1 MNASGYDDSDVGKKR
16 NLKHL
21 ALMKNNAAQQDGRKD
36 ANNVDKIVGERL
48 TPPGKRHKKKKK
60 GKKKKETK
68 DDNFTIDLNDPRFK
82 AVYNDAN
89 YAIDPTDS
97 KFQATDN
104 MNLILKAKGQ
114 KR

>member
-1 MNASGYDDSDVGKKR
+1 MRLRKR
-16 NLKHL
+16 
-21 ALMKNNAAQQDGRKD
+21 
-36 ANNVDKIVGERL
+36 
-48 TPPGKRHKKKKK
+48 KK